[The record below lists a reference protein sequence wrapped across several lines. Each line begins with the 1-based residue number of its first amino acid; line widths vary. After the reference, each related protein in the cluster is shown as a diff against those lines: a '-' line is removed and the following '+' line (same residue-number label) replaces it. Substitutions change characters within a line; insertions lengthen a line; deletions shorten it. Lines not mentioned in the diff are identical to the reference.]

1 MKAKDLAR
9 EFVTF
14 LSSRAIAGV
23 IEVGGVPLL
32 EKLGFDRAVFRL
44 LEQLGLKCDLLFT
57 DGLYSKLLIGLFI
70 LVFDYLMAKL
80 VVFRKAKQKV
90 EEPAAQEDVQ
100 DKEPETESS
109 RTEDQ

>member
-1 MKAKDLAR
+1 M
-9 EFVTF
+9 
-14 LSSRAIAGV
+14 SRAIAGV

-44 LEQLGLKCDLLFT
+44 LEQLGLKYDLLFT

-80 VVFRKAKQKV
+80 VVFRKAKQQGKETAIP
-90 EEPAAQEDVQ
+90 EETQNG
-100 DKEPETESS
+100 EPETESAG
-109 RTEDQ
+109 TDH